1 MPLDRWSLG
10 PFPLRVPVLISLLA
24 LPAAADHIR
33 DFRTAL
39 DGLRTNNLKVVD
51 KVFLKDASRDGAD
64 RLLSLYELGA
74 FYHLGGDPAKS
85 IGFFNTAD
93 AVAHDYES
101 RAVVSAGAA
110 GRTAG
115 AVLAND
121 SLLTYEGF
129 GYDKVMSRT
138 INAINYL
145 LLGDMEGAR
154 VEVRKAEEYQRLER
168 ERHQREVQ
176 KAGDRPP
183 NGSEHARMDDPTVR
197 AIYGRMNDYVKN
209 VRNSF
214 ENAFTYYLSS
224 QIYQVRGDA
233 GLNDAMVEIKR
244 AQELAPQAPAVRAA
258 YLEIAKAQGGYAYDE
273 AKARLRV
280 AEGEPA
286 ADPMAS
292 GSVVVFFETGLVP
305 PMDEVKINLFAD
317 NKLYGLAFPIYNEFG
332 AAQAPLT
339 VFTPTRTFM
348 TSTILDTRTLAVKAL
363 QERMPGILVRGLL
376 GAMAKGEVQDRAE
389 KNFGFLGSLVTKV
402 ASAALTTADRR
413 SWLSLPA
420 EVQVA
425 KFKLGIGA
433 NPLELRGPGW
443 AEKVMVN
450 VTPGS
455 HSFLLVRAFPGFR
468 RIDLRTFQVGEGDFQ
483 APRIEPANNQTAPFA
498 PKLQ

>member
-1 MPLDRWSLG
+1 MHLDRWSPG
-10 PFPLRVPVLISLLA
+10 PFSLRVPVLIGLLA
-24 LPAAADHIR
+24 LPAAADHLR

-39 DGLRTNNLKVVD
+39 DGLRADNLKVVD

-64 RLLSLYELGA
+64 RLLSLYELGD
-74 FYHLGGDPAKS
+74 FYHLGGDPAKR
-85 IGFFNTAD
+85 IRFFNTAD
-93 AVAHDYES
+93 AVARDYEGQ
-101 RAVVSAGAA
+101 AIVSAGAA

-115 AVLAND
+115 AVLTND
-121 SLLTYEGF
+121 AMLKYEGF

-138 INAINYL
+138 INAVNYL

-168 ERHQREVQ
+168 ERHQREAQ

-183 NGSEHARMDDPTVR
+183 RGAEHARMDDPTVR
-197 AIYGRMNDYVKN
+197 ATYGRMNDYVKN

-224 QIYQVRGDA
+224 QIYLVRGDA

-244 AQELAPQAPAVRAA
+244 AHDLAPQALAVRAA

-280 AEGEPA
+280 ADVEPA

-292 GSVVVFFETGLVP
+292 GSVVVFFETGRVP
-305 PMDEVKINLFAD
+305 TMDEVKINLFAD
-317 NKLYGLAFPIYNEFG
+317 NKLYGLAFPIYNDFG
-332 AAQAPLT
+332 TVQTPLT
-339 VFTPTRTFM
+339 IFTPARTFM

-363 QERMPGILVRGLL
+363 QERMPGILTRGLL
-376 GAMAKGEVQDRAE
+376 GAIAKGEVQDRAE
-389 KNFGFLGSLVTKV
+389 KNFGFFGGLVSKV

-425 KFKLGIGA
+425 KFKLGVGS

-443 AEKVMVN
+443 AEKVVLN
-450 VTPGS
+450 VAPGS
-455 HSFLLVRAFPGFR
+455 QNFLLVRAFPGYR
-468 RIDLRTFQVGEGDFQ
+468 RIDVRSFQVGDGDFPVLRAGPTDNQ
-483 APRIEPANNQTAPFA
+483 PAPSA